1 MIFMARWKVITN
13 LIVCFLGVLFALP
26 NIFGPEQVKQLPS
39 WFQHKI
45 NLGLELRGGSHL
57 QFEVDLKAVK
67 KDMLTTLVDDIR
79 AALRKEQIG
88 YVSLTLNQ
96 QHSGIT
102 FTLRDTQQRDK
113 VLKILNALDHNLQV
127 TIADNGETTLQYTD
141 TYMEQR
147 LRAIIDQS
155 IEVIRRRVD
164 ESGTKEPNILR
175 QGLDRIIVQLP
186 GMDDP
191 AEVKKLIGKT
201 AKLTFRLVDANA
213 AETPASGAP
222 VSQAA
227 LGSEMLPEVHAD
239 GKTHYISVKKQVMV
253 SGETLIDAQATTDQN
268 GQPAVSLR
276 FNAIGARKFADMS
289 AKNLKKQFAIVL
301 DNTIISAPV
310 FQEIIPSGQ
319 GQISGHFTFKEA
331 NDLALLLRAGAL
343 PAPLKVI
350 EEHTVGPSL
359 GADSIRS
366 GQIATALA
374 IILVGIFMILNYSL
388 FGVFADI
395 ALVFNLIFLFAALGI
410 LQATLTLPGIA
421 GIALT
426 VGMAVDSNVLI
437 YERIKEELRQG
448 TKIFSAIEA
457 GYRRAVTTI
466 IDSNLTTLI
475 GAAVLFEFGTGPIRG
490 FAVTLALGI
499 LISMFTTLAL
509 NRMIIIYWLRKKRP
523 TTLPI

>member
-13 LIVCFLGVLFALP
+13 LIVCLLGILFALP
-26 NIFGPEQVKQLPS
+26 NILSPEQAKQLPS

-79 AALRKEQIG
+79 AVLRKEQIG
-88 YVSLTLNQ
+88 YVGLTLNPQ
-96 QHSGIT
+96 QSSIT
-102 FTLRDTQQRDK
+102 FTLRDAQQRDK
-113 VLKILNALDHNLQV
+113 VLKILKTLDHNLQV
-127 TIADNGETTLQYTD
+127 TIGSDGETSLQYTEA
-141 TYMEQR
+141 YLEQR
-147 LRAIIDQS
+147 LSAIIEQS
-155 IEVIRRRVD
+155 KEVIRRRID

-175 QGLDRIIVQLP
+175 QGNDRIIVQLP
-186 GMDDP
+186 GIDDP

-201 AKLTFRLVDANA
+201 AKLSFRLVDNNSIDSSSG
-213 AETPASGAP
+213 TPN
-222 VSQAA
+222 SQVA
-227 LGSEMLPEVHAD
+227 LGSEILPETRAD
-239 GKTHYISVKKQVMV
+239 GKTTNLAIKKQVMV

-268 GQPAVSLR
+268 NQPAVSLR

-289 AKNLKKQFAIVL
+289 ANHLKKQFAIVL
-301 DNTIISAPV
+301 DNVVISAPV
-310 FQEIIPSGQ
+310 FQEVIPSGQ

-343 PAPLKVI
+343 PAPLKII
-350 EEHTVGPSL
+350 EERTVGPSL
-359 GADSIRS
+359 GADSIHD
-366 GQIATALA
+366 GLIATTLA
-374 IILVGIFMILNYSL
+374 IVLVGIFMILNYSL
-388 FGVFADI
+388 FGIFADI
-395 ALVFNLIFLFAALGI
+395 ALIFNLIFLFAALGV

-437 YERIKEELRQG
+437 YERIKEELRHG
-448 TKIFSAIEA
+448 AKIFSAIEA

-509 NRMIIIYWLRKKRP
+509 NRMIISYWLRKKRP

>member
-13 LIVCFLGVLFALP
+13 LIVCLLGVFFALP
-26 NIFGPEQVKQLPS
+26 NILNQEQVKQLPS
-39 WFQHKI
+39 WFQHRI

-57 QFEVDLKAVK
+57 QFEIDLKTVK

-79 AALRKEQIG
+79 AALRKEHIG
-88 YVSLTLNQ
+88 YVNLTLNQ
-96 QHSGIT
+96 QQSGIT
-102 FTLRDTQQRDK
+102 FTLRDGQQRDK
-113 VLKILNALDHNLQV
+113 ALKILNGLDSNLQV
-127 TIADNGETTLQYTD
+127 AMADNGETTIQYTEA
-141 TYMEQR
+141 YLERR
-147 LRAIIDQS
+147 LRAIVDQS

-175 QGLDRIIVQLP
+175 QGSDRIIVQLP
-186 GMDDP
+186 GIDDP

-201 AKLTFRLVDANA
+201 AKLTFRLVDMSAGETA
-213 AETPASGAP
+213 AAGVSNGQTDSET
-222 VSQAA
+222 
-227 LGSEMLPEVHAD
+227 LPETRAD
-239 GKTHYISVKKQVMV
+239 GKTTYLSVKKQVMV

-276 FNAIGARKFADMS
+276 FNALGARKFADMS
-289 AKNLKKQFAIVL
+289 ANNLKKQFAIVL

-350 EEHTVGPSL
+350 EERTVGPSL

-366 GQIATALA
+366 GQIATTLA

-395 ALVFNLIFLFAALGI
+395 ALIFNLIFLFAALGV

-437 YERIKEELRQG
+437 YERVKEELRCG
-448 TKIFSAIEA
+448 AKIFSAIEA